1 MPNLAKLQIAFK
13 NIYVR
18 IGTGVLVA
26 ALVWLFMFRGDVAQ
40 DTTPLIHSQNI
51 AEITSLAARKDQL
64 DYLLVAR
71 PLSESPRY
79 VFKFKNESA
88 LHVVKVPS
96 TSHFALEREVLL
108 KNAIPYSIA
117 KEDFLASHK
126 AVLLDE
132 GENGTAAEVTGFL
145 KRHMLDILLIGLII
159 YALKFGIPGMG
170 MNASVISP
178 DKLKGSMDDLIG
190 MEDIKQEV
198 LHLEDMIRNRAEY
211 KSHNIDKPFNVM
223 LTGPAGTGKTK
234 LVGYLAKKLGVPL
247 IQASGSALESGFVGG
262 GSKALN
268 ALYRKA
274 CAHGNC
280 MIFLDEAQTLFM
292 PRGRGEKKWEDDTA
306 TTLLGLLD
314 GVKSDKG
321 AGVIWVVA
329 VNFENTSSEMDEA
342 MLRRFSVKI
351 NFRLPNKNERSELLK
366 NFLSRKKDGLVDW
379 NDLDHGFQQGRAE
392 VGRHF
397 GDLAQVEVVPVDQA
411 VLFAGQEIFQQ
422 LAALILIGQAEI
434 DLDGEAAQHGFV
446 HFRRGIVEVGGDHP
460 DDAGALVALDAI
472 EQAQQGVG
480 GVVFPFLFTAA
491 AGHEQGLGFVQENHA
506 IAVGAGLAIQGVQG
520 FRAAAH
526 ETRFQRRAGGLDQ
539 GHAQL
544 LGQIPHQLG
553 FTCAGRARQHDVEGL
568 VDIVRFVLGAVAD
581 HVFQVQH
588 FLLDVFHADQVVHA
602 ALELVG
608 RDDGGVHAHA
618 GNAEFQGVDDQA
630 DQQDVEHVALQ
641 EARHFGRGAVFAF
654 IEQHGFVGGEEI
666 FLGDGIGDGV
676 LQQHF
681 ALQRKVG
688 GAGHLDDVQ
697 RRFVL
702 ELEDVAGRFRQGPR
716 HQ

>member
-13 NIYVR
+13 NMYVR
-18 IGTGVLVA
+18 IGAGVLAA
-26 ALVWLFMFRGDVAQ
+26 ALVWMFMVRGDVVQ
-40 DTTPLIHSQNI
+40 DTSPLIHSQNI

-64 DYLLVAR
+64 DYLLVAK

-79 VFKFKNESA
+79 VFKFKNEAA

-96 TSHFALEREVLL
+96 TSHLSLEREVLL

-117 KEDFLASHK
+117 KDDFLASHK

-132 GENGTAAEVTGFL
+132 GENSATAEAAAFM
-145 KRHMLDILLIGLII
+145 KRHALDILLIGLII

-274 CAHGNC
+274 CAHGSC

-306 TTLLGLLD
+306 NTLLGLLD

-329 VNFENTSSEMDEA
+329 SNFDDASSEMDEA

-351 NFRLPNKNERSELLK
+351 NFRLPNKNERADLLK
-366 NFLSRKKDGLVDW
+366 NFLSRKKEGLVDW
-379 NDLDHGFQQGRAE
+379 NDLDLGQVAEMTANLSPALLETVVERASMISIQEKTIINTDLMFRAFERATIGLTDRATTAEKHKQRERIALHELGHFFMQIDPYLRQGMSLEEVKEKSHLLKISTESVSKIGALGYVLQSGDDVSLRTLEELEQDVIQLYGGVAAE
-392 VGRHF
+392 ELFYGARGISVGSQNDIEKATKMLNLMVNRLSMYSRSKIDYTQLGQEHT
-397 GDLAQVEVVPVDQA
+397 GEHSIRQVEEKSDELYSYTLGAIRDYKA
-411 VLFAGQEIFQQ
+411 V
-422 LAALILIGQAEI
+422 
-434 DLDGEAAQHGFV
+434 
-446 HFRRGIVEVGGDHP
+446 
-460 DDAGALVALDAI
+460 I
-472 EQAQQGVG
+472 ESIKDT
-480 GVVFPFLFTAA
+480 L
-491 AGHEQGLGFVQENHA
+491 
-506 IAVGAGLAIQGVQG
+506 
-520 FRAAAH
+520 
-526 ETRFQRRAGGLDQ
+526 LDQ
-539 GHAQL
+539 Y
-544 LGQIPHQLG
+544 
-553 FTCAGRARQHDVEGL
+553 
-568 VDIVRFVLGAVAD
+568 VLSKD
-581 HVFQVQH
+581 
-588 FLLDVFHADQVVHA
+588 
-602 ALELVG
+602 
-608 RDDGGVHAHA
+608 
-618 GNAEFQGVDDQA
+618 
-630 DQQDVEHVALQ
+630 
-641 EARHFGRGAVFAF
+641 AVFALL
-654 IEQHGFVGGEEI
+654 EERRE
-666 FLGDGIGDGV
+666 LLMAQLAGS
-676 LQQHF
+676 
-681 ALQRKVG
+681 R
-688 GAGHLDDVQ
+688 GASLKLCEGATV
-697 RRFVL
+697 
-702 ELEDVAGRFRQGPR
+702 
-716 HQ
+716 